1 MVKSI
6 KRKEIGLIPFY
17 TQYEKVQQT
26 VHHSSQYF
34 FKTILQTCFVATVI
48 LQYFFEKSKEETI
61 LVFNYKLAN
70 NCDVVSGS
78 EKEMPFKH

>member
-17 TQYEKVQQT
+17 TQYEKVQQA

-34 FKTILQTCFVATVI
+34 FKYHIADMLCCNNYITVS
-48 LQYFFEKSKEETI
+48 L
-61 LVFNYKLAN
+61 
-70 NCDVVSGS
+70 
-78 EKEMPFKH
+78 